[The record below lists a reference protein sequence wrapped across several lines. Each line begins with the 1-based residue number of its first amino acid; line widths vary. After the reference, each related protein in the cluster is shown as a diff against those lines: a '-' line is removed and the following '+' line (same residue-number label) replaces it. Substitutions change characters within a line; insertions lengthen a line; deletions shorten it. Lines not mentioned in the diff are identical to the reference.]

1 MYMYMYMYTCICQ
14 NYVHVL
20 RYICSCKV
28 YVFYVSH
35 RQYLDALFK
44 RDAQAGQEYHARQVR
59 LYAEFERAKLLSFLK
74 SSNSFYSLH
83 EALEECRQRNFIPE
97 MVYLLGR
104 CSDAALYLLGRFSD
118 AALCGFDQ
126 RAIHVTC
133 NARTCTCTCMYVCAS
148 IAF

>member
-1 MYMYMYMYTCICQ
+1 MP
-14 NYVHVL
+14 NYVHEH

-44 RDAQAGQEYHARQVR
+44 RDAHAGQEYHARQVR

-104 CSDAALYLLGRFSD
+104 CSNSM
-118 AALCGFDQ
+118 LCVFDGNTPNMFMYMY
-126 RAIHVTC
+126 TC
-133 NARTCTCTCMYVCAS
+133 IV
-148 IAF
+148 F